1 METANGTRHHN
12 YTNHDSEMS
21 NSKCL
26 RPAIVHGLYLCF
38 IPSDYETIKTEI
50 TIPVIPLRS
59 VSQFYDSFLD
69 MEASECNFKQ
79 KANTKS
85 QRNAIESLIYERTF
99 FAQDICQLMELSEE
113 TTTQS
118 AYVSSESEMTI
129 KRESNEYEIYLHH
142 EKNSIEDRCIL
153 RVMCGGYFIN
163 EFCDSNNGYEQIL
176 FLPLQSEYKLASS
189 SPTGFQKRIICN
201 FLTQCVLLHDQCLF
215 RHSTN
220 ELQLSKNK
228 ILLMQL
234 PVMKVLSDDNSNAAC
249 SPITD
254 ASPIDDQGSEMNGMN
269 GEGNT
274 AQESSSDTD
283 GKENWKE
290 TLRKATQRRLNDE
303 LDLCKKKNDI
313 ASIQKY
319 MNIRGRR
326 TLQQISVTDTTV
338 HKAMPRFDI
347 VKMACRLEPG
357 SNGTNGLEATI
368 FMNVDIALSKY
379 SSVSTLYNL
388 QLCVTPHSKD
398 HTKLNVQTNSAV
410 IPIMRKEDCFTIMSS
425 ILVSN
430 VKFEREVDIKDDT
443 QQIRFTVSTFYS
455 DKQITSRSPKPEM
468 NGIILGFLSLPY
480 ESFVLHQNSPSH
492 DADDTIYTAPRPLG
506 DTMESNAIFDYR
518 VPRIILLDVSSSC
531 SNNIEND
538 WQSTIDAVNEGCIR
552 GNRVDFHFDPEQM
565 RVSLSIFGSSPE
577 HRLCLLRQVMRKI
590 PDEICVIG
598 TNTCTWKQE
607 YLAKAY
613 LENVEIELQ
622 LMNCCQVDSN
632 KEGSRKIL
640 KDLFIAQ
647 SINDEISSIIAEEYH
662 QETLS

>member
-1 METANGTRHHN
+1 MN
-12 YTNHDSEMS
+12 

-79 KANTKS
+79 KANMES
-85 QRNAIESLIYERTF
+85 QRNVSESLIYERTF
-99 FAQDICQLMELSEE
+99 FAQDIRQLMELSEE

-118 AYVSSESEMTI
+118 AYVSSEIEMI
-129 KRESNEYEIYLHH
+129 MKRESNEYEIYLHR
-142 EKNSIEDRCIL
+142 EKNAMEDRCIL
-153 RVMCGGYFIN
+153 RVTCGGYFIN
-163 EFCDSNNGYEQIL
+163 EFCESNGYEQIL
-176 FLPLQSEYKLASS
+176 FLPLQSEYKLALS
-189 SPTGFQKRIICN
+189 SPTGFQKRIICS
-201 FLTQCVLLHDQCLF
+201 FLKQCVLLHDQCLF
-215 RHSTN
+215 GHSTN
-220 ELQLSKNK
+220 ALQLSKNDK
-228 ILLMQL
+228 EILLMQL
-234 PVMKVLSDDNSNAAC
+234 PVMKVLSDDNLNDVY
-249 SPITD
+249 SPITI
-254 ASPIDDQGSEMNGMN
+254 APPVDDQGSEMNGMN

-326 TLQQISVTDTTV
+326 TLQQITVAGTKV
-338 HKAMPRFDI
+338 HKAMPRIEI

-368 FMNVDIALSKY
+368 FMNVDIAFSKC
-379 SSVSTLYNL
+379 SSLSTLYNV
-388 QLCVTPHSKD
+388 QLCVTPHSKE
-398 HTKLNVQTNSAV
+398 HTKLNIQTNSAV

-443 QQIRFTVSTFYS
+443 QQIRFTVSAFYS
-455 DKQITSRSPKPEM
+455 DKLITSRSPKPEM

-492 DADDTIYTAPRPLG
+492 YADDTIYTAPRPLG

-531 SNNIEND
+531 SSSIGND
-538 WQSTIDAVNEGCIR
+538 WQSMIDAINEGCIR

-598 TNTCTWKQE
+598 TNACTWKQE

-622 LMNCCQVDSN
+622 LMNCCQIDSS
-632 KEGSRKIL
+632 KEASRKIL

-647 SINDEISSIIAEEYH
+647 SMNDEISSIIATEYH
-662 QETLS
+662 QGKLS